1 MKLSHILLGVVA
13 GAFVAGNTPVI
24 SQVKSDQLTLQDIN
38 KGVYYPR
45 SAGSGFRSLRG
56 AGSSYMVISPDH
68 KRVVRYS
75 YATGKEEAVL
85 FDTAKARECPFE
97 TFDDYLISDNG
108 FHMIILRETTPIY
121 RRSRSY
127 TAYHYDVRR
136 NMISPLSETKG
147 QVRIPTFSPD
157 GKMCAYVI
165 DNDLYIKKF
174 DYDTEV
180 RVTTDG
186 KRNHVMNGVTDWVY
200 EEELYLTSLLSW
212 SPDSKYLSYAKTD
225 ESAVKMIGMTMYG
238 KGNYPF
244 TYAYKYPKAGEQ
256 NSRVS
261 LWLYEVD
268 NRRNVPIMEK
278 ELGEEEL
285 YIPRLGFEGEQL
297 YVFTLNRNQN
307 DLRIYRVNPGSR
319 IARLWLQDKDDRYID
334 EHAEVLQMQ
343 ITPSA
348 AFLVS
353 ERDGRPRVYKYTP
366 EGNLVGRLTDEDADV
381 EELYGVSPSGEV
393 YYQLASPTPMDRVV
407 VARDAKGRTRLLSPD
422 TGTGDVTFSDDMSYY
437 LLSHSSSTE
446 APRYTIHRTKDGKEL
461 RVLEDNAALAQRIS
475 RLSYGTREFI
485 TLETESGQR
494 LNGWIMR
501 PTDYREGVRYP
512 VVMTQY
518 SGPGSQSALNHFS
531 FGWEEYLTTQGF
543 VVACIDGRGTGGRGS
558 DFEKCTYLR
567 MGYLESQD
575 QIEAAH
581 ALAKLPYVDGDR
593 IGIFGWSFGGYNV
606 LMTMAR
612 GKGTFRAGV
621 AVAPPYDWRL
631 YDTIYTERYMRTPQE
646 NPKGYEQTSVATY
659 IKGMEG
665 ALLIC
670 HGTADDNVHFQN
682 TMHLV
687 PALVEADKDF
697 RMLVYPD
704 KNHGIYGG
712 NTRNHLYRQIT
723 NHFITYL
730 RP

>member
-1 MKLSHILLGVVA
+1 MKLTRIIISMAAIILSA
-13 GAFVAGNTPVI
+13 GASLEA
-24 SQVKSDQLTLQDIN
+24 QSDRLTLPDIN
-38 KGVYYPR
+38 RGVYYAR
-45 SAGSGFRSLRG
+45 SAGSGFRSLKNHG
-56 AGSSYMVISPDH
+56 DSYTVISRDH
-68 KRVVRYS
+68 KQVLRYS
-75 YATGKEEAVL
+75 YETGKEEEVL
-85 FDTAKARECPFE
+85 FDTATARECPFD
-97 TFDDYLISDNG
+97 TFDDYLISENG
-108 FHMIILRETTPIY
+108 FHMIILRETESIY
-121 RRSRSY
+121 RRSCSY

-136 NMISPLSETKG
+136 NMISPLNETKG
-147 QVRIPTFSPD
+147 KVRIPTFSPD

-165 DNDLYIKKF
+165 DNDIYIKKF

-200 EEELYLTSLLSW
+200 EEELYLTRLLSW
-212 SPDSKYLSYAKTD
+212 SPDSQYLSYAKTD
-225 ESAVKMIGMTMYG
+225 ESGVKMIGMTMYG
-238 KGNYPF
+238 SGNYPSV
-244 TYAYKYPKAGEQ
+244 YSYKYPKAGEE
-256 NSRVS
+256 NSKVS

-278 ELGEEEL
+278 ELGAEEL
-285 YIPRLGFEGEQL
+285 YIPRLGFEGKDL

-307 DLRIYRVNPGSR
+307 HLRIYRVNPGSR
-319 IARLWLQDKDDRYID
+319 IARLWLQDKDERYIE

-343 ITPSA
+343 ITPTASYMI
-348 AFLVS
+348 S
-353 ERDGRPRVYKYTP
+353 EREGRPQIYKFSP
-366 EGNLVGRLTDEDADV
+366 EGNLVGKVSTEDADV
-381 EELYGVSPSGEV
+381 EEFYGVSPSGEV
-393 YYQLASPTPMDRVV
+393 YYRLSSPTPMDRVV
-407 VARDAKGRTRLLSPD
+407 VARDAKGRTRLLSPER
-422 TGTGDVTFSDDMSYY
+422 GTSDVTFSDDMSYY
-437 LLSHSSSTE
+437 LLSHSSTTQV
-446 APRYTIHRTKDGKEL
+446 PRYSIHRTRDGKEL
-461 RVLEDNAALAQRIS
+461 HVLEDNAALASRIAP
-475 RLSYGTREFI
+475 LDYGKRDFI
-485 TLETESGQR
+485 TVQTASGQA
-494 LNGWIMR
+494 LNAWIMK
-501 PTDYREGVRYP
+501 PVGYREGVRYP
-512 VVMTQY
+512 MVMTQY
-518 SGPGSQSALNHFS
+518 SGPGSQSALNEFS

-543 VVACIDGRGTGGRGS
+543 VVACVDGRGTGGRGS

-575 QIEAAH
+575 QIEAAQ
-581 ALAKLPYVDGDR
+581 ALGKLPFVDPDR

-646 NPKGYEQTSVATY
+646 NPKGYKETSVETY
-659 IKGMEG
+659 IDGMEG

-682 TMHLV
+682 SMHLV
-687 PALVEADKDF
+687 PALVQADKDF

-723 NHFITYL
+723 NHFITHL
-730 RP
+730 KK